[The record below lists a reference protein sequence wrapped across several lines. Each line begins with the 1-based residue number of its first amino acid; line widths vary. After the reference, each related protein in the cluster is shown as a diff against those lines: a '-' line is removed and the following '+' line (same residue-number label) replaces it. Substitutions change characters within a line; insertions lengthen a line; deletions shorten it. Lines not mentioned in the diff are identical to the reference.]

1 MSEQLAYFDGSFVP
15 VSQVT
20 IHLEDLG
27 FTMGVAVSE
36 RLRTFGG
43 KLFRVEEHLQRLRRS
58 LEIVHLVPQQSLERT
73 GQIAAELVAHNHPLL
88 QPGDD
93 LGLSLFVTPGRS
105 GSGQPPVVGIYSYPL
120 PFAQW
125 ASDYDRG
132 QRLTETGIR
141 QVPSNCWPAELK
153 CRSRMHYYLA
163 DLLADE
169 KHPGSRAILLDQDGF
184 VSEASTA
191 NIVLYTRDQSL
202 LSPPSHKILP
212 GVSLSVMTEL
222 ADQLG
227 IRMHHGDFRLEQVAA
242 ADEVLLCS
250 TSPCVWSVV
259 ELNGQPVSNGTPG
272 PLARQL
278 LAAWSELVGLDIR
291 EQALQF
297 AKR

>member
-1 MSEQLAYFDGSFVP
+1 MSEHLAYFNGAFLP
-15 VSQVT
+15 VDQVS
-20 IHLEDLG
+20 IPLEDLG

-43 KLFRVEEHLQRLRRS
+43 QLFRVDDHLQRLRRS
-58 LEIVHLVPQQSLERT
+58 LEIVHLVPDESPERIT
-73 GQIAAELVAHNHPLL
+73 DIAYELATNNHALL
-88 QPGDD
+88 QTGDD
-93 LGLSLFVTPGRS
+93 LGLSLFVTPGTA
-105 GSGQPPVVGIYSYPL
+105 GGDQCPVVGIYTYPL
-120 PFAQW
+120 PFSQW
-125 ASDYDRG
+125 AYYYDHG
-132 QRLTETGIR
+132 QRLAETGIR

-163 DLLADE
+163 DLLAAE

-191 NIVLYTRDQSL
+191 NIVIYHRDRGL
-202 LSPPSHKILP
+202 LSPPTDKILP

-222 ADQLG
+222 AGRLG
-227 IRMHHGDFRLEQVAA
+227 LTIHHGDFRLEQVAG

-259 ELNGQPVSNGTPG
+259 ELNGMPIGDGVPG
-272 PLARQL
+272 PVAGRL

-291 EQALQF
+291 EQAQRF
-297 AKR
+297 AER